1 MSRFVCLWL
10 CPCRLVRV
18 RTCVCVCVYICGSR
32 GVRALTKNGTTSS
45 GAVLRAELV
54 PTIIEQLVRVRV
66 LARIR
71 LPRRTLCY

>member
-1 MSRFVCLWL
+1 
-10 CPCRLVRV
+10 
-18 RTCVCVCVYICGSR
+18 
-32 GVRALTKNGTTSS
+32 VRALTKTGTTPS

-71 LPRRTLCY
+71 LPRRTLCC

>member
-1 MSRFVCLWL
+1 VYA
-10 CPCRLVRV
+10 RV
-18 RTCVCVCVYICGSR
+18 CVCVCVCVCGSR
-32 GVRALTKNGTTSS
+32 GVRALTKTGTTPS

-71 LPRRTLCY
+71 LPRRTLCC